1 MSNIKRKYGNKF
13 FYLTISFYLLVFSL
27 IFILIIYLFNEF
39 FKRDLAFGKRIFDS
53 TLIFLIIF
61 LIIIIIPILTILT
74 LNEYK
79 TYIRKQSQ
87 VSNEARDL
95 TLDDIFENEVREK
108 IIKIILENPGIH
120 TNEILRDLDLAKG
133 QLQWHLDILLSNEI
147 IKMKKLGQYTTF
159 YSKFNNNN
167 LDYTKILISKSDTAS
182 KILDLIKKNP
192 GINSKTISE
201 NLNLNRSSVKYHVD
215 KLIKRKM
222 ISFKD
227 AGNEKRLF
235 YMGRNKFC

>member
-1 MSNIKRKYGNKF
+1 MSNIKRKYKNKF

-27 IFILIIYLFNEF
+27 IFVLIIYLLNEF
-39 FKRDLAFGKRIFDS
+39 LKRDLAFGKRIFDS
-53 TLIFLIIF
+53 TLVFFIIF
-61 LIIIIIPILTILT
+61 LIILIIPILTILT

-79 TYIRKQSQ
+79 NYIRKQSQ
-87 VSNEARDL
+87 VSNETRDH

-133 QLQWHLDILLSNEI
+133 QLQWHLDILLSNGI
-147 IKMKKLGQYTTF
+147 IKMKKLGQYKTF
-159 YSKFNNNN
+159 YSKLNNKD

-182 KILDLIKKNP
+182 NILDLIKKNP

-201 NLNLNRSSVKYHVD
+201 NLKLNRSSVKYHVD
-215 KLIKRKM
+215 KLIKRE
-222 ISFKD
+222 IVSFKD
-227 AGNEKRLF
+227 AGNEKQLF
-235 YMGRNKFC
+235 FIKRK